1 MCTFFYRSNTKK
13 NRLNWKNSNIHWK
26 SYTMCVRRLQRFQR
40 IWFNKCEMAILL
52 KIQKS
57 KWVLKKTRILNGFEC
72 WTLFFQCYV
81 HCALEMLHLI
91 DGTVGQFHVAGQ
103 HTDYMIPHE
112 LFQTT
117 IKAFGH
123 CEGLSNWIYL
133 FYNFDGDQ
141 FFLRIKM
148 FHFSAFHSLANGMTD
163 NCEAAYTMLKC
174 FRENNNEFWL
184 P

>member
-1 MCTFFYRSNTKK
+1 MLSSKTDQSTKLILFLSLCLLGCLISKVESVSRNFNFSFTKCVHFFIVQIQKK

-133 FYNFDGDQ
+133 F
-141 FFLRIKM
+141 
-148 FHFSAFHSLANGMTD
+148 
-163 NCEAAYTMLKC
+163 
-174 FRENNNEFWL
+174 
-184 P
+184 